1 MRGTNAGVSEMVR
14 ILTSSPVQIIE
25 RTKPRPCALGQMTL
39 SGGKTIDSRFLRRE
53 PPGSYLVSPNRQNM
67 AFFVIRLESMKTFH
81 KRFGER
87 ATDIIRQI
95 TQIVTRE
102 MPAHVVFTIQFEDEI
117 SST

>member
-1 MRGTNAGVSEMVR
+1 
-14 ILTSSPVQIIE
+14 
-25 RTKPRPCALGQMTL
+25 
-39 SGGKTIDSRFLRRE
+39 
-53 PPGSYLVSPNRQNM
+53 
-67 AFFVIRLESMKTFH
+67 MKAFH

-117 SST
+117 PST